1 MDSFFARNR
10 LSAYLDRT
18 LPKAEAEAVS
28 EAIAR
33 DISLSA
39 DLQAVQQSLALLHEN
54 GKAPA
59 PNGFQA
65 RCIAAIAEQ
74 PVPGSQVAWLQRR
87 MSRIPTELVALVGA
101 ARLSCTPPE
110 ARSFLGRPLN

>member
-18 LPKAEAEAVS
+18 LPKTEAEAVA

-39 DLQAVQQSLALLHEN
+39 DLRSVQQALDLLHHH
-54 GKAPA
+54 GQIQA

-65 RCIAAIAEQ
+65 RCLAVIAEQ
-74 PVPGSQVAWLQRR
+74 PVPGSQVAWLQHRVA
-87 MSRIPTELVALVGA
+87 RIPTELVALVGA
-101 ARLSCTPPE
+101 AIIVGFAL
-110 ARSFLGRPLN
+110 